1 MLNSI
6 LIEGTVERIFTEQD
20 GDRVVLQISH
30 RSMKNAY
37 EPFDV
42 LVVADGALARSV
54 AEKVNPGMTARAV
67 GRLLLGG
74 FPRVQLQHLETG
86 GAEDMPVRGSA

>member
-20 GDRVVLQISH
+20 GDRVLLQLSH

-37 EPFDV
+37 EPFDM
-42 LVVADGALARSV
+42 LVVADGALARKV
-54 AEKVNPGMTARAV
+54 IEKVNPGMTARAV
-67 GRLLLGG
+67 GHLLMGG
-74 FPRVQLQHLETG
+74 VPWVQLQHLETG
-86 GAEDMPVRGSA
+86 EGPVCRNAV

>member
-74 FPRVQLQHLETG
+74 FPRVKLQHLETG
-86 GAEDMPVRGSA
+86 ESTGPGAC